1 MRNTHPHYE
10 IEAGPQSLSL
20 SPSPKS
26 FKVSLLLHRP
36 DPTNFFLGRLAHSF
50 LLSSSSLLV
59 WRRAHRIMTR
69 RDGAEVSR
77 EGEGESSRERYN
89 IDFESGSGNNCDC
102 KSGLP
107 GPRQQQ
113 AGLPSQTLLSAPSI
127 RRYNA
132 MLWRPQCPCRCA
144 AHCAT
149 KRPEQRRN
157 SPPSSLLRSRN
168 SRQGGER
175 PQKHVAESRNA
186 VNGEDRGGVEK
197 VGWAS
202 PNAEVLELKGNL
214 NVDRRSVSN
223 QPL

>member
-10 IEAGPQSLSL
+10 VEAGPLFLSL

-77 EGEGESSRERYN
+77 EGEGGSSRERYN

-107 GPRQQQ
+107 GPRQEQAGSPLPNSTHCSIHSKIQCDAVAATVPLSLRCTLRDKATRATAKFTSLFSSEKSKQQ
-113 AGLPSQTLLSAPSI
+113 AG
-127 RRYNA
+127 RGE
-132 MLWRPQCPCRCA
+132 
-144 AHCAT
+144 AT
-149 KRPEQRRN
+149 KTCGGIAECGEWGGSRR
-157 SPPSSLLRSRN
+157 
-168 SRQGGER
+168 GGEGWVGASKCR
-175 PQKHVAESRNA
+175 SPRAQRKLKCGPQERF
-186 VNGEDRGGVEK
+186 
-197 VGWAS
+197 
-202 PNAEVLELKGNL
+202 
-214 NVDRRSVSN
+214 
-223 QPL
+223 

>member
-1 MRNTHPHYE
+1 
-10 IEAGPQSLSL
+10 
-20 SPSPKS
+20 
-26 FKVSLLLHRP
+26 
-36 DPTNFFLGRLAHSF
+36 
-50 LLSSSSLLV
+50 
-59 WRRAHRIMTR
+59 MTR

-77 EGEGESSRERYN
+77 EGEGGSSRERYN

-113 AGLPSQTLLSAPSI
+113 AGSPLPNSTLLHPFEDTM
-127 RRYNA
+127 RF
-132 MLWRPQCPCRCA
+132 CGGHCVA
-144 AHCAT
+144 ALHIA
-149 KRPEQRRN
+149 RRRN

-197 VGWAS
+197 VGWVS
-202 PNAEVLELKGNL
+202 PNLGGRSKCRSPRAQRKLKCGPQE
-214 NVDRRSVSN
+214 RF
-223 QPL
+223 

>member
-1 MRNTHPHYE
+1 
-10 IEAGPQSLSL
+10 
-20 SPSPKS
+20 
-26 FKVSLLLHRP
+26 
-36 DPTNFFLGRLAHSF
+36 
-50 LLSSSSLLV
+50 
-59 WRRAHRIMTR
+59 MTR

-77 EGEGESSRERYN
+77 EGEGGSSRERYN

-102 KSGLP
+102 KNGLST
-107 GPRQQQ
+107 
-113 AGLPSQTLLSAPSI
+113 LPPAATTRPVSPPTLLSAPSI

-132 MLWRPQCPCRCA
+132 MLWRPLCPCRCA

-157 SPPSSLLRSRN
+157 SPSSSLLRSRN